1 MHRVRLAE
9 VFPPGG
15 PPIAAERFE
24 LRSGTPAHSHDFIEL
39 AVVTGGTAT
48 HVSAAG
54 EQHLDRGS
62 VTLLRPGDW
71 HGYHDCRRLI
81 VYNLYVSPEA
91 FRRELAW
98 MRAAPHLGRVLHT
111 AGRPGRD
118 TGRPLRLDPTALRIV
133 ETGLAETAGRP
144 GPAVDPGPVYAVRAG
159 ILLCVL
165 GGAAASVPADAA
177 GDRTGHVHPSVLAA
191 AQLLEDD
198 IQRAWSLDELAST
211 VSVSPPYLTRL
222 FTAQLGVPPMTYLG
236 RLRAERAAALLI
248 ETDLPVAAIGRLVGW
263 DDPNYA
269 SRRFRHFFTLGPAA
283 YRTRFRT
290 GGRVEG
296 QDP

>member
-9 VFPPGG
+9 IFPPGG

-24 LRSGTPAHSHDFIEL
+24 LRSDTSAHSHDFIEL

-62 VTLLRPGDW
+62 VTILRPGDW

-98 MRAAPHLGRVLHT
+98 IRAAPYLGRLLHT
-111 AGRPGRD
+111 AGRSGQD
-118 TGRPLRLDPTALRIV
+118 TGHPLRLDPATLRIV
-133 ETGLAETAGRP
+133 ETGLAETAGRAGATLHP
-144 GPAVDPGPVYAVRAG
+144 VPVDAVRVG
-159 ILLCVL
+159 VLLCLL
-165 GGAAASVPADAA
+165 GGAAASVSADTA
-177 GDRTGHVHPSVLAA
+177 GDRTDHVHPAVPAA
-191 AQLLEDD
+191 AQLLEND

-211 VSVSPPYLTRL
+211 VSVSPPYLARL
-222 FTAQLGVPPMTYLG
+222 FTAQLGVPPMSYLG

-248 ETDLPVAAIGRLVGW
+248 ETDLPVAVIGRLVGW
-263 DDPNYA
+263 HDPNYA
-269 SRRFRHFFTLGPAA
+269 SRRFRHFFTHSPAA
-283 YRTRFRT
+283 YRTRFRP
-290 GGRVEG
+290 GG
-296 QDP
+296 